1 MGFQIRN
8 LTPVI
13 MESKLLVLVFLS
25 SVLASEFFVDI
36 ENENPLSRT
45 LCCLTANAQ
54 SKCATNCAN
63 QDCAATC
70 TVRCGILN
78 SVCGT
83 YTCSGVTTTCTT
95 STSTASS
102 AAAAT
107 TTCTTGGT
115 LAQGAACLDT
125 SFTSLGSCHT
135 GCTCIPFTGASQ
147 GGYCVVN

>member
-54 SKCATNCAN
+54 SKRATNCAN

-95 STSTASS
+95 STSTSS
-102 AAAAT
+102 STTAAAAT

-115 LAQGAACLDT
+115 LAQGAACL
-125 SFTSLGSCHT
+125 
-135 GCTCIPFTGASQ
+135 
-147 GGYCVVN
+147 

>member
-54 SKCATNCAN
+54 SKRATNCAN

-78 SVCGT
+78 SVCAT
-83 YTCSGVTTTCTT
+83 YTCSGV
-95 STSTASS
+95 
-102 AAAAT
+102 T